1 MARPLLTTKLHT
13 PPTRS
18 QLVRRPRLTSRM
30 NAGSQGKLTVVSAP
44 AGFGKTTLLSE
55 WVRQSERPSA
65 WVSLDDGDNELVRFL
80 TYLIA
85 ALQGLDEGIGVDTQ
99 AALGA
104 SQTPPVET
112 LITIL
117 INDIAAVESEF
128 TLILDDCHQID
139 AQPILDA
146 LDLLLDHLP
155 ANIHLV
161 MSGRVDPLLHLSR
174 LRVGGQLTE
183 IRQDDLRFTKAEVAA
198 FLNDL
203 MGLDLSPEDIAA
215 LEVRTEGWIAALQLA
230 ALSLQGRHDRK
241 EFITAFSG
249 SHHYIIDYLVD
260 EVLSRQ
266 PEAIQTFL
274 CETSILERFC
284 ASLCDAVLETEA
296 SHQILHKLEKANL
309 FLVPLDD
316 ERRWY
321 RYHHLFADFLGQ
333 RLRESGPERIPE
345 LHRRAGAWYAQ
356 NGLTPEAIAHSLV
369 AKDLEQAARLIDQ
382 AFNDMCIRGE
392 YYSTMLGWLAAL
404 PEEILRARP
413 HLGITYAWMLSITQQ
428 IDAVEPRLREVERLA
443 AGQLPAELQLQIA
456 VIRPELARHR
466 NDVTRSIELSHQVL
480 EALEENPSESNLLA
494 HTGVVFNLG
503 WAHLVEGNV
512 VKARQRFSEAL
523 ALSRAAHS
531 ITLTLDAVRG
541 LAQVQI
547 MGGQLHQ
554 AAETYRQGLQ
564 VANTFGNQNEQSVP
578 AAAQIHLGLGDLLRE
593 WNRLDEATR
602 HLAQGIEL
610 GQRCQI
616 LAVDLRDG
624 HIYQAR
630 LKQAQGDI
638 DGALEAI
645 REAEQLA
652 QAYQTVPGFG
662 GPIAACRARLMLV
675 QARSIGGD
683 FDPGHLEAVG
693 GWAEAR
699 GVSVNSSINSLDE
712 ESEHLIWVRL
722 LIAQNEPDQALH
734 LLTRLLLA
742 AEDGGRR
749 GHVIEIQIL
758 QALAQGALGEPQR
771 ALNHLQRALSLA
783 EPQGYVRTFVDEGAP
798 MAALLHKAAAGGL
811 APDYAN
817 KLLAAF
823 GAEGQRGRGAE
834 EYQIIPSPPPPSP
847 PSPWPLEPLSKR
859 ECEVLRLLATELSGP
874 EIAGEL
880 TVALSTVRYH
890 TNNIYCKLFVHNRR
904 AAIRRAEELSLL

>member
-1 MARPLLTTKLHT
+1 
-13 PPTRS
+13 
-18 QLVRRPRLTSRM
+18 M
-30 NAGSQGKLTVVSAP
+30 NAGSQAKLTVVSAP

-55 WVRQSERPSA
+55 WVRESKRPAA
-65 WVSLDDGDNELVRFL
+65 WVSLDEGDNELVRFL
-80 TYLIA
+80 TYLIT
-85 ALQGLDEGIGVDTQ
+85 ALQGIDEGIGVDAQ

-104 SQTPPVET
+104 PQAPPVET
-112 LITIL
+112 LVSML
-117 INDIAAVESEF
+117 INDIAVFERELA
-128 TLILDDCHQID
+128 LILDDCHRID
-139 AQPILDA
+139 AQPIHDA
-146 LDLLLDHLP
+146 LDFLLDHLP
-155 ANIHLV
+155 ANTHLV
-161 MSGRVDPLLHLSR
+161 LSSRVDPLLHLSR
-174 LRVGGQLTE
+174 LRAGGQLTE
-183 IRQDDLRFTKAEVAA
+183 IRQNDLRFTKVEVAV

-215 LEVRTEGWIAALQLA
+215 LNTRTEGWIAALQLA
-230 ALSLQGRHDRK
+230 ALSLQGRHDRR

-249 SHHYIIDYLVD
+249 SHYYIMDYLVD

-266 PEAIQTFL
+266 PEEIQTFL
-274 CETSILERFC
+274 LRTSILDRFC
-284 ASLCDAVLETEA
+284 APLCDSVLGTE
-296 SHQILHKLEKANL
+296 SSRQTLYQLEGANL

-316 ERRWY
+316 ERCWY

-333 RLRESGPERIPE
+333 RLRESEPERIPE

-356 NGLTPEAIAHSLV
+356 NGLTPEAIGHSLV

-382 AFNDMCIRGE
+382 AFNDMCSRGE
-392 YYSTMLGWLAAL
+392 YYSTMLGWLEAL

-428 IDAVEPRLREVERLA
+428 LDAVEPRLREVERLA

-456 VIRPELARHR
+456 VIRAELARHR
-466 NDVTRSIELSHQVL
+466 NDVARSIELSHQVL
-480 EALEENPSESNLLA
+480 EALKENPSESNLLA

-503 WAHLVEGNV
+503 WAHLKQGNV
-512 VKARQRFSEAL
+512 VKTRQRFSEAL
-523 ALSRAAHS
+523 ALSRAADS
-531 ITLTLDAVRG
+531 ITLTLDAMRG

-547 MGGQLHQ
+547 LGGQLHQ

-564 VANTFGNQNEQSVP
+564 FADTFAHQNGQAVP

-602 HLAQGIEL
+602 HLVQGIEL
-610 GQRCQI
+610 GRRCQI

-624 HIYQAR
+624 YIYQAR

-638 DGALEAI
+638 NGVQEAI

-662 GPIAACRARLMLV
+662 GPIAACRASLMLV
-675 QARSIGGD
+675 QARSIGSD

-693 GWAEAR
+693 DWAEAR
-699 GVSVNSSINSLDE
+699 GLSVHSSIDSLDA
-712 ESEHLIWVRL
+712 ESEYLIWVRL

-734 LLTRLLLA
+734 LLTRLLQA

-758 QALAQGALGEPQR
+758 QALAQGALGDTQQALDHLRR
-771 ALNHLQRALSLA
+771 ALLLA
-783 EPQGYVRTFVDEGAP
+783 EPEGYTRLFVDEGTP
-798 MAALLHKAAAGGL
+798 MVKLLRQAASRGI
-811 APDYAN
+811 APDYVR

-823 GAEGQRGRGAE
+823 EIETNDDGRTLAPVPWDSAGVTA
-834 EYQIIPSPPPPSP
+834 PPPSSFALR
-847 PSPWPLEPLSKR
+847 PSSPLVEPLSER
-859 ECEVLRLLATELSGP
+859 EREVLRLLATELSGP
-874 EIAGEL
+874 EIACEL

-890 TNNIYCKLFVHNRR
+890 TNNIYSKLCVRN
-904 AAIRRAEELSLL
+904 RRAEELSLL